1 MSLCRREAMGS
12 SAQEGLPLDRSR
24 DNPSEVM
31 GAKADHV
38 GAEAGTGI
46 NVVWAHLE
54 ILFWLIFSVK

>member
-1 MSLCRREAMGS
+1 MGY
-12 SAQEGLPLDRSR
+12 SAPEELPLDRSR

-38 GAEAGTGI
+38 GADAGTEI
-46 NVVWAHLE
+46 NVVWAPLE